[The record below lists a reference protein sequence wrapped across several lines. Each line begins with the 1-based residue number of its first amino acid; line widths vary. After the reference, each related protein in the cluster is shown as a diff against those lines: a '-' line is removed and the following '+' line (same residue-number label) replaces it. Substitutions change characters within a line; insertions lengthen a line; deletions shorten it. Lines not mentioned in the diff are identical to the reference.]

1 MRFKQSEETIHLPE
15 QVYLMVRNR
24 LRYKQQEDFLI
35 LALDAKHHVV
45 GRPVLIAR
53 GTASSVEV
61 HPRDVF
67 REAIR
72 RNAVAVILV
81 HNHPS
86 SDPEPSQDDK
96 ALTARLQ
103 KAGEVV
109 GIPVLDHLVVSD
121 SGYVA
126 FSEKGLL

>member
-1 MRFKQSEETIHLPE
+1 MRFKQSEETIHHPE
-15 QVYLMVRNR
+15 AAYLMVRNR
-24 LRYKQQEDFLI
+24 LRYKQQEDFLV

-53 GTASSVEV
+53 RTANRVDV
-61 HPRDVF
+61 HARDVF

-86 SDPEPSQDDK
+86 GDAEPSMEDK
-96 ALTARLQ
+96 ALTSRMQ

-126 FSEKGLL
+126 FSEKELL